1 VKSAWLTE
9 YIQEYL
15 DGREPGINP
24 RCSAIDADLSPC
36 IKKFLEFFM

>member
-9 YIQEYL
+9 YIREYPDGKEL
-15 DGREPGINP
+15 DTNLK
-24 RCSAIDADLSPC
+24 CSAIDADLDLH